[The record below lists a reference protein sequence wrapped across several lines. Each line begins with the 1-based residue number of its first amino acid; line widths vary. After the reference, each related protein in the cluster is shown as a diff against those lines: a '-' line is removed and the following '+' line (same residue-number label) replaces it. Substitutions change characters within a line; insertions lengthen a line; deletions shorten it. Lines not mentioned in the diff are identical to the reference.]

1 MKIPF
6 PLLSAAG
13 FLTVSLIPAQVSR
26 AQIYS
31 EYQELLNNL
40 GLMETVA
47 GTPSGVDNNN
57 DWIAA
62 TMEGGLGIDADLSRP
77 HMAMADQ
84 AGNIYIADKAAHAIR
99 KVDPSGIITTVAG
112 TNVAGDGGD
121 GAAIAQMLSNP
132 NGVYVLPGGT
142 FYLLDRD
149 NSKIR
154 RVGLDGMMT
163 TILTDPSGLSTG
175 RGLWVSPDETL
186 IYYAAGTRVRRWR
199 EGIGIDDYATGLSS
213 VGNLDVDPDGH
224 LVFTDRT
231 RHLVYRAFDGNVRV
245 RIAGNGTASGGGD
258 GFSALSTGFNE
269 VRGVSFRPDG
279 SYFLCTHKGDQVWFI
294 DTQEICH
301 LLINGAD
308 GDILAGDGSPA
319 GSATPMIS
327 EPRAVS
333 VAPDGDI
340 LITTN
345 DTGYVRR
352 LQSLSP
358 PVPQMQDLIFAKS
371 GDVQISWEGRPGI
384 VYKVFGSPD
393 LATWVELGESTGDLA
408 GAPTTFWVSSASGVT
423 PYFYRVGQK

>member
-1 MKIPF
+1 MNISF
-6 PLLSAAG
+6 PLLPAVGLLAV
-13 FLTVSLIPAQVSR
+13 LLIPAQVSR
-26 AQIYS
+26 AQTYS

-40 GLMETVA
+40 GPMETVA
-47 GTPSGVDNNN
+47 GKPTGVDNSN

-62 TMEGGLGIDADLSRP
+62 IMEGGLGTNADLSRP

-84 AGNIYIADKAAHAIR
+84 AGNIYIADKEAHAIR
-99 KVDPSGIITTVAG
+99 KVDPAGIITTVAG
-112 TNVAGDGGD
+112 TNVAGNGGE
-121 GAAIAQMLSNP
+121 GVATAQMLSNP

-142 FYLLDRD
+142 FFLLDRD

-154 RVGLDGMMT
+154 RVGIDGMMT
-163 TILTDPSGLSTG
+163 TILTDPSGMSVG
-175 RGLWVSPDETL
+175 RGLWISPDESL
-186 IYYAAGTRVRRWR
+186 IYYAAGTRVCRWR
-199 EGIGIDDYATGLSS
+199 EGIGIDDYATGLGS

-231 RHLVYRAFDGNVRV
+231 GHLVYRAFDGNVRV
-245 RIAGNGTASGGGD
+245 PIAGNGTNSGGGD
-258 GFSALSTGFNE
+258 GFSALSTGFEE
-269 VRGVSFRPDG
+269 VRGVAFRPDG

-294 DTQEICH
+294 DTQGISH
-301 LLINGAD
+301 LLINGAN
-308 GDILAGDGSPA
+308 GDVFAGDGSPA
-319 GSATPMIS
+319 GSITPMIS

-352 LQSLSP
+352 LPSLSP
-358 PVPQMQDLIFAKS
+358 PVPQMQNLIYAKS
-371 GDVQISWEGRPGI
+371 GDVQISWVGRPGI

-408 GAPTTFWVSSASGVT
+408 GAPTTFWDSSAPGAIR
-423 PYFYRVGQK
+423 YFYRVGQK